1 MSVLLRARTV
11 GSTVTATLAGEIN
24 STTSGGLQAQLLP
37 LVAEDSTLLVDL
49 RAVDYISS
57 AGLRTLLIV
66 HRQAQR
72 LRARIVLVGLTE
84 EVRFVMSATGFL
96 DFFQIGD
103 DLEDGL
109 EEEPERVGR

>member
-1 MSVLLRARTV
+1 MSVLLRSRTV
-11 GSTVTATLAGEIN
+11 GNIVTVTLAGEIN

-37 LVAEDSTLLVDL
+37 LVTEEATLLVDL

-66 HRQAQR
+66 HRQAQQ
-72 LRARIVLVGLTE
+72 LQARIILVGLTE

-103 DLEDGL
+103 DLE
-109 EEEPERVGR
+109 EELERVSR